1 MSMAGTVNPQDDEQ
15 NLINKAKHGS
25 LDAFNTLVLR
35 YQDRA
40 YTVAYRI
47 MNDEASA
54 ADMAQD
60 AFITAYRRL
69 ETYRGGS
76 FRAWL
81 LRIVTNTC
89 YDELRRYKRRPATS
103 LEDLPGAEMDDGPVL
118 PDDAPTPEQSAQQSE
133 LNAAIQD
140 CIQSLADGQR
150 IILVLSDIEGLSYQ
164 EVASTV
170 GIKVGT
176 VKSRLSRAR
185 VSVRD
190 CLQAVQELL
199 PSIYRL
205 NNTDSQPAD

>member
-1 MSMAGTVNPQDDEQ
+1 MAVNPQDDEQ
-15 NLINKAKHGS
+15 RLIREAQRGS
-25 LDAFNTLVLR
+25 LAAFNTLVLR

-47 MNDEASA
+47 MSSEADA

-69 ETYRGGS
+69 DTYRGGS

-89 YDELRRYKRRPATS
+89 YDELRRRKRRPATS
-103 LEDLPGAEMDDGPVL
+103 FEDMPGADLDDGPPL
-118 PDDAPTPEQSAQQSE
+118 PDNTPTPEQITQQGE
-133 LNAAIQD
+133 LNRAIQN
-140 CIQSLADGQR
+140 CIEALGDAQR
-150 IILVLSDIEGLSYQ
+150 VILVLSDIEGLSYQ
-164 EVASTV
+164 EVASAAGV
-170 GIKVGT
+170 KVGT

-190 CLQAVQELL
+190 CLQAFQELL
-199 PSIYRL
+199 PETYRL
-205 NNTDSQPAD
+205 NTTDTVD

>member
-1 MSMAGTVNPQDDEQ
+1 MGSPVNPQDDEQ